1 MADNDAVLAAIGALA
16 ELVKDIGTRVEA
28 LEAGPPEPEPVH
40 LDFVNEPQYTPLTP
54 WDMTDHECPQ
64 HARRSALARLLPE
77 HAALLFE
84 GGARGL
90 YRALDKPEGKL
101 RLEFPAHI
109 ARLLVEDACAED
121 IHEGQDMARDLL
133 KDWGDVA
140 APVHGVESRGN
151 TCYDSD

>member
-1 MADNDAVLAAIGALA
+1 MADNDAVLAAIGALT
-16 ELVKDIGTRVEA
+16 ELVKDIGTRVKA

-40 LDFVNEPQYTPLTP
+40 LDFVNEPQYTPLIR
-54 WDMTDHECPQ
+54 WGGGIGAEL
-64 HARRSALARLLPE
+64 RRVELARLLPE

-101 RLEFPAHI
+101 RLEFPTHI

-133 KDWGDVA
+133 KDWGDAA

>member
-1 MADNDAVLAAIGALA
+1 MADNNDVLAAIGALA

-40 LDFVNEPQYTPLTP
+40 LDFVNEPQYAPLVP
-54 WDMTDHECPQ
+54 WAAQPE
-64 HARRSALARLLPE
+64 RVELARLLPE
-77 HAALLFE
+77 HAAPLFE

-133 KDWGDVA
+133 KDWGDTQ
-140 APVHGVESRGN
+140 APTQGVESRGN
-151 TCYDSD
+151 TCYDSDGTA